1 MGNSNNSEVFEL
13 LLEDLLDEI
22 LSLEIDAIFWGAFSL
37 ASGYPG
43 VMTRECPLAKERRA
57 TSKLK

>member
-37 ASGYPG
+37 ASGYP
-43 VMTRECPLAKERRA
+43 VEL
-57 TSKLK
+57 